1 MHRRGAIPP
10 NSYSPTWRRSAGH
23 HLHLHRTRFRADP
36 HLGRRQEDAGTRCNA
51 VPCGVLA
58 RCMWC
63 VGLARARSHTS
74 GGSCGPPP
82 PVSRDPCSRGSRA
95 VCSRSQPS
103 HPSIKMAAGAAVG
116 GRAALPLQPP
126 IVGQNRRRVFEY
138 LSKVFI
144 THDSVAP
151 SLFIFMIERRPLYSY
166 S

>member
-1 MHRRGAIPP
+1 MNAQTWGNSPEQLQSYMAALSRPPSTSASHAISSCSTPGTAARR
-10 NSYSPTWRRSAGH
+10 RRH
-23 HLHLHRTRFRADP
+23 TLQCRA
-36 HLGRRQEDAGTRCNA
+36 
-51 VPCGVLA
+51 
-58 RCMWC
+58 MWC
-63 VGLARARSHTS
+63 ACPLHVVCRLGARLVTHVRWVMWPAPTRE
-74 GGSCGPPP
+74 
-82 PVSRDPCSRGSRA
+82 PCSCGSRA

-126 IVGQNRRRVFEY
+126 IVGHNRRRVFEY